1 MKILHLHTHTTDG
14 GAAGSARSIHLRLPQ
29 YGFSSKFYAGRG
41 ISDSSNNI
49 ETLGVSRWQFMANVL
64 IYRLSSLEAPLNIN
78 QWLKVLPILLNWS
91 DVIHLHNV
99 HGYYMPMIVLEEILK
114 KPVVWTLHDEWI
126 MTGRCAFS
134 ESCQGYQQGCHP
146 CPHLDKYPSTLV
158 DRAKQNFIY
167 RHDLITRS
175 KAILVSPSNI
185 LRQKLIHAGF
195 PSERIQVIPNPTEFQ
210 QFYPPEERQD
220 IKQEL
225 KLSNN
230 KIIVLFVA
238 NVIGSYRKGFDVL
251 ESALHQLANPDD
263 FMLIMI
269 GKYNQ
274 NIQQKV
280 NNLPI
285 EVRLIG
291 TIDSITEINRYYA
304 ASDVLV
310 VPSRGESFGLVTT
323 EALSQGC
330 QVICSDIPVFRE
342 VTDGKAIFFPVG
354 DAEQLASQLNK
365 FLNQKEKYKISDL
378 AINQIREKFS
388 FEKIMNSYID
398 AYYLAFKK

>member
-1 MKILHLHTHTTDG
+1 
-14 GAAGSARSIHLRLPQ
+14 
-29 YGFSSKFYAGRG
+29 
-41 ISDSSNNI
+41 
-49 ETLGVSRWQFMANVL
+49 
-64 IYRLSSLEAPLNIN
+64 
-78 QWLKVLPILLNWS
+78 
-91 DVIHLHNV
+91 
-99 HGYYMPMIVLEEILK
+99 
-114 KPVVWTLHDEWI
+114 
-126 MTGRCAFS
+126 
-134 ESCQGYQQGCHP
+134 
-146 CPHLDKYPSTLV
+146 
-158 DRAKQNFIY
+158 
-167 RHDLITRS
+167 
-175 KAILVSPSNI
+175 
-185 LRQKLIHAGF
+185 
-195 PSERIQVIPNPTEFQ
+195 
-210 QFYPPEERQD
+210 
-220 IKQEL
+220 
-225 KLSNN
+225 
-230 KIIVLFVA
+230 
-238 NVIGSYRKGFDVL
+238 
-251 ESALHQLANPDD
+251 
-263 FMLIMI
+263 MI

-274 NIQQKV
+274 KIQQRV

-291 TIDSITEINRYYA
+291 TIDSRTEINRYYA

-310 VPSRGESFGLVTT
+310 VPSREESFGLVTT